1 MAVVV
6 SFLPFSLFFFL
17 VFFLFLSFF
26 RHDRPRGN
34 IVLLYERV
42 PKKRKLPKF
51 RIARNATAD
60 FRVLTRS
67 ASVHTRNKRASFKTP
82 LDVRGDVRD

>member
-1 MAVVV
+1 MARW
-6 SFLPFSLFFFL
+6 FL
-17 VFFLFLSFF
+17 FFLFLCFFFSFF
-26 RHDRPRGN
+26 FYFSPFLDTGRPRGN

-67 ASVHTRNKRASFKTP
+67 ASVQTRNKRASFGTP